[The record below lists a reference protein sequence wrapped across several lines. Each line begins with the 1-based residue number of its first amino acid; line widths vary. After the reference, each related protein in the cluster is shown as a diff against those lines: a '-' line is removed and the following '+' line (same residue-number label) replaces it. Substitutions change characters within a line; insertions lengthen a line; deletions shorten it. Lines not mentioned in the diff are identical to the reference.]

1 MEGNNTHANFMSL
14 ALAESFK
21 ALPACQPNPPVGC
34 VLVADNQILAT
45 GFTQPIGEMHAEA
58 HALSQVNGD
67 LDGVTAY
74 VTLEPCS
81 FKGRTP
87 SCALTLIERN
97 ISAVHV
103 SIRDTDP
110 RNNGEGIRLL
120 ENAGITVIEGELS
133 EKVSEFIGE
142 YLNKSS

>member
-1 MEGNNTHANFMSL
+1 MHTRFMNQ
-14 ALAESFK
+14 ALVESYK
-21 ALPACQPNPPVGC
+21 ALPACLPNPPVGC
-34 VLVADNQILAT
+34 VLVANDEVLAK

-58 HALSQVNGD
+58 HALSQVDGD

-87 SCALTLIERN
+87 SCAMALIKRN
-97 ISAVHV
+97 ISAVYV

-110 RNNGEGIRLL
+110 RNNGEGIRIL
-120 ENAGITVIEGELS
+120 ESAGITVVEGELANQ
-133 EKVSEFIGE
+133 VSNFIGE
-142 YLNKSS
+142 YLNKS